1 MLQGVSDTAIGSSF
15 LAEPS
20 YKGASS
26 TSLCQG
32 GGKGGGLRA
41 EFFRKE
47 DKSCGHVAAAGRHQ
61 VLTFGTQLNAQSFS
75 QVHVTALVSFLGL
88 GVRPCPNPKNPLS
101 FNCTLAKLIQRTT
114 DCLPQS
120 QFRPTV

>member
-1 MLQGVSDTAIGSSF
+1 MVPASLQNPVI
-15 LAEPS
+15 
-20 YKGASS
+20 KGLVPLPFAKEEGKV
-26 TSLCQG
+26 G
-32 GGKGGGLRA
+32 GYALYVR